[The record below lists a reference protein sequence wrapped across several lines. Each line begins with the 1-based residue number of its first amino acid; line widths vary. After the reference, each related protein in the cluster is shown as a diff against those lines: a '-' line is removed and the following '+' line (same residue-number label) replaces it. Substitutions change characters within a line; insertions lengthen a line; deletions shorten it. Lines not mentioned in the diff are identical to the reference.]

1 MKLTQKELIKIIR
14 EVKARSE
21 EDGESFELDVRHYRL
36 KDEYGKATVG
46 YPKRYEDNL
55 RKRGSLY
62 KVFGVNET
70 SMGVYLMNDVNARKI
85 KTKKELELAID
96 ELASYYKKI
105 RIRRDPKQTFLQR
118 MGEEPLDTRPTHRPV
133 SKEKI
138 RAAYE
143 KAQKD
148 NKSFKDFARKH
159 SVTPGLDSMDTG
171 PMRSSVG
178 GFLRKEGI
186 ELTESYVKQ
195 VIREEYQAVL
205 DEKKKKKSA
214 KDKMKCNSPRRIR
227 KGEAGHGKKKFVVKA
242 CDGGTE
248 KIIRYGDAGL
258 KIKRKQPGRRKNF
271 RARHNCDNP
280 GSKLKARYWSC
291 KNW

>member
-14 EVKARSE
+14 EVQGRTE

-55 RKRGSLY
+55 RKRRLLH
-62 KVFGVNET
+62 KLFGVSEA
-70 SMGVYLMNDVNARKI
+70 SMGVYLMQDVNARKI

-105 RIRRDPKQTFLQR
+105 RIRRDPELTFLQKI
-118 MGEEPLDTRPTHRPV
+118 GEEPIDTSTTHRPID
-133 SKEKI
+133 KDKI
-138 RAAYE
+138 RTEFE
-143 KAQKD
+143 KAMKD
-148 NKSFKDFARKH
+148 NKEHQEFKRRH
-159 SVTPGLDSMDTG
+159 RVTPGLTPGDKPKLYSY
-171 PMRSSVG
+171 SENVV
-178 GFLRKEGI
+178 FKK
-186 ELTESYVKQ
+186 SYVRQ

-205 DEKKKKKSA
+205 AEKKKKKSA

-258 KIKRKQPGRRKNF
+258 KIKRKQKGRRKNF

>member
-1 MKLTQKELIKIIR
+1 MKLTKKELIKIIR

-36 KDEYGKATVG
+36 KNPAGEATVG
-46 YPKRYEDNL
+46 YPKRFEDSL
-55 RKRGSLY
+55 RKTRSLY
-62 KVFGVNET
+62 KLFAVNET
-70 SMGVYLMNDVNARKI
+70 SMGVYLMQDVNAGKI

-96 ELASYYKKI
+96 ELASYYPKI
-105 RIRRDPKQTFLQR
+105 RFREDPRQSRRSR
-118 MGEEPLDTRPTHRPV
+118 AIGEPPDTAPTHRPID
-133 SKEKI
+133 KEKI
-138 RAAYE
+138 RKEYE

-148 NKSFKDFARKH
+148 YRSFRQWSRA
-159 SVTPGLDSMDTG
+159 SVPGIDSMDTG

>member
-14 EVKARSE
+14 EVQGRTE

-55 RKRGSLY
+55 RKRRLLHKLFAVS
-62 KVFGVNET
+62 EAT
-70 SMGVYLMNDVNARKI
+70 MGVYLMQDVIARKI

-105 RIRRDPKQTFLQR
+105 RIRRDPKLTFLQR
-118 MGEEPLDTRPTHRPV
+118 IGEEPIDTSTTHRPID
-133 SKEKI
+133 KDKI

-143 KAQKD
+143 KAMKD
-148 NKSFKDFARKH
+148 YKEHQEFKRRH
-159 SVTPGLDSMDTG
+159 RVTPGLTPGDKPKLYSY
-171 PMRSSVG
+171 SENVV
-178 GFLRKEGI
+178 FKK
-186 ELTESYVKQ
+186 SYVRQ

-205 DEKKKKKSA
+205 DEKKKKSA

-258 KIKRKQPGRRKNF
+258 KIKRKQKGRRKNF